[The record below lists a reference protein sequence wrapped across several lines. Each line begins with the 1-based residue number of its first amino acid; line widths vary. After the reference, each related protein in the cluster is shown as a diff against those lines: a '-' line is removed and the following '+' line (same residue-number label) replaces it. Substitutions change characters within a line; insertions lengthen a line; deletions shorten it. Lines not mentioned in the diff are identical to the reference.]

1 MRSAAQ
7 KKIVLKIGSPVKP
20 ASDLTARLADLQA
33 TGVAD
38 ATVVSVTA
46 EGGQIAL
53 RCTSAPVLGIA
64 QFSVDVICQYPPP
77 AGGWVSVLAYTEGIK
92 DYVECEQK

>member
-53 RCTSAPVLGIA
+53 RCVAHSHLFWEFPNFQLILFASIRHRRVVGY
-64 QFSVDVICQYPPP
+64 QFWLTPR
-77 AGGWVSVLAYTEGIK
+77 G
-92 DYVECEQK
+92 